1 METVSIKYK
10 EEQKKRKF
18 LLNEL
23 EDMKGKIRV
32 YCRIRPF
39 TQKEKSEM
47 DKSISCV
54 DILDEVSLTVGTQK
68 NRMKE
73 YQFDSVFSPDA
84 T

>member
-10 EEQKKRKF
+10 EEQKKRKM

-39 TQKEKSEM
+39 TQKEKSEI

>member
-1 METVSIKYK
+1 M
-10 EEQKKRKF
+10 

-39 TQKEKSEM
+39 TQKEKSE
-47 DKSISCV
+47 I